1 MSTMTNGRT
10 YDLVIHGARADD
22 PALRAAAEWA
32 RTIGHRIRA
41 HVTWEAGDAR
51 RFAALAA
58 ERGTDA
64 VLAAGGDGTIN
75 EVVNGL
81 AGSSVPLGIL
91 PLGTANDFARQTG
104 IPADPQQAMAL
115 VVEGEPV
122 TVDLGMLNG
131 RAFLN
136 VSSAGYGAETT
147 AETGAV
153 AKGMLGPLAYALT
166 GVRKLA
172 GELEPKRA
180 RLCAPGVDRE
190 IEFMHFA
197 VGARRRA
204 VRAGAVGAR
213 GMRGAA
219 RRERRRRAV
228 VAHAPGV
235 LDRARRAAGPRR
247 TSAGGRRG
255 ARRLRS
261 EHAAG
266 GWRVNANGAA
276 SDSDAAPFACA
287 VARVTPTCRRP
298 SPSGRRRVRAG

>member
-1 MSTMTNGRT
+1 MPIMAYGRT

-22 PALRAAAEWA
+22 AALRAAAEWA

-41 HVTWEAGDAR
+41 HVTWESGDAR

-58 ERGTDA
+58 KRGTDA
-64 VLAAGGDGTIN
+64 VIAVGGDGTIN

-81 AGSSVPLGIL
+81 AGTSVPLGIL
-91 PLGTANDFARQTG
+91 PFGTANDFARQTG
-104 IPADPQQAMAL
+104 IPDDPQTAMAL

-122 TVDLGMLNG
+122 TVDLGMLND

-153 AKGMLGPLAYALT
+153 AKGVLGPLAYALT

-180 RLCAPGVDRE
+180 RLCAPGVNRE

-197 VGARRRA
+197 VGNARATGAGTVITPLARIDDGLLDVCVVEPMALCAFAGLLLELRRGEHLERDGVLYAQVPWVRVESEEPLA
-204 VRAGAVGAR
+204 VNVDGEPLSLTRLEYAI
-213 GMRGAA
+213 
-219 RRERRRRAV
+219 
-228 VAHAPGV
+228 APGALRV
-235 LDRARRAAGPRR
+235 HVGHLPAADEELAR
-247 TSAGGRRG
+247 
-255 ARRLRS
+255 
-261 EHAAG
+261 
-266 GWRVNANGAA
+266 
-276 SDSDAAPFACA
+276 
-287 VARVTPTCRRP
+287 
-298 SPSGRRRVRAG
+298 